1 METLEHGVY
10 YDFGKKSFSAKLIRG
25 MFLPVGVLL
34 IAAICMISAGN
45 SGSTVLSSIGN
56 GGIISAVGIAAFQA
70 VVAYLEHVGTKF
82 MISTNALYIRSGILN
97 RREISVPFRH
107 INNLHQYQ
115 SVTDRM
121 LSVVRCTIEILED
134 EVAVNHG
141 EFHGSD
147 IIMKDV
153 DIALL
158 QPLREAILSHAN
170 TQRMYMVSDQEFN
183 GGVST
188 DLEIEQK
195 SRMYDQYINTDANSE
210 YKPYDSQ

>member
-25 MFLPVGVLL
+25 MFLPVGILL
-34 IAAICMISAGN
+34 LAAICMVSAGN
-45 SGSTVLSSIGN
+45 SGSTMLSSIGN
-56 GGIISAVGIAAFQA
+56 GGIILAVGIAVFQA
-70 VVAYLEHVGTKF
+70 VVAYLEHIGTKF

-121 LSVVRCTIEILED
+121 LSVARCNIEILED

-141 EFHGSD
+141 EFHGND
-147 IIMKDV
+147 IVMKDV
-153 DIALL
+153 DISLL

-170 TQRMYMVSDQEFN
+170 TQRMYMVNDQEFN

-188 DLEIEQK
+188 NRAIEQK
-195 SRMYDQYINTDANSE
+195 SRMYDQYLNTDQDSE
-210 YKPYDSQ
+210 YPPYRG